1 MAGFVFDILLMY
13 LWRRFFRIIRFVVS
27 TRWTRIIVTDFRSE
41 ALDPYWGCPSVRI
54 RYGGGANQGD
64 EVPFLL
70 RRCAKQ
76 YVEQLTRR
84 RTIIVRVDP
93 LDATQAAF
101 FEFDQGPVN

>member
-1 MAGFVFDILLMY
+1 MY
-13 LWRRFFRIIRFVVS
+13 LWKGFFRIIRFAVS
-27 TRWTRIIVTDFRSE
+27 IRWMRKSVTDFRSE

-54 RYGGGANQGD
+54 RYSGGTNQGD

-76 YVEQLTRR
+76 YVEQLTLR
-84 RTIIVRVDP
+84 RTIIVRVNP